1 MRSFY
6 KLPLRLRWLFRK
18 QQADRELS
26 DEMQFHVQCQ
36 TDEYIAGGMDPDE
49 ARYAALRSLGGM
61 EQFKQECREMRY
73 VSVIEHIQQDLRFG
87 FRMLVRSPGFSLLA
101 ILCLTVGIGAN
112 AAVFSW
118 IEGVLF
124 RPYPRVV
131 QQERLMVLAGTSRGT
146 PGFSEVSW
154 PDFLDFQKN
163 CLLVDAVIAEK
174 IVGTTLSIGDRA
186 EVTAGSIVSAN
197 YFDAMGVHPT
207 LGRGFLPGEDVGRSA
222 HPVVVI
228 SDQLWKNRFHR
239 DPAIIGKTQMLNG
252 LPNTII
258 GVTPEGF
265 YGTFVGYPFQFWVP
279 ASMQERFDSSGYK
292 LEDRGARWIEGF
304 VRLKPGVTPAQA
316 QAEIAGIARR
326 LEIAYPETNRG
337 RGIKLI
343 PLWQSPFNGAETLLP
358 ALGVSLAVV
367 VFVLLIAC
375 ANVGN
380 LMLVRSFARRQEMT
394 IRLAIGAD
402 RRRLLKQLLTE
413 GLILSTIA
421 AVGGLLV
428 AIWCRNG
435 LVRIIPP
442 RGVQM
447 RIAGD
452 IDWRVLALSAAVCLI
467 STLLFGLVPA
477 IQSSKVD
484 LAGALKSE
492 SGGVVSGRHGSWMR
506 SGLVLLQVALSFI
519 LLVGAGLLIQSLQ
532 RVRTASPGFSTH
544 GVVLT
549 AVNLFA
555 AGYDIPRARNFQDQL
570 MDRVEGLSG
579 IESAAYARIAPF
591 SYKTYSSTPI
601 EVDGYEAPP
610 DQQPTVEYNEVSP
623 AYFRT
628 LGIPPVSGR
637 DFTRADDENAALVAI
652 VNETMV
658 AQYWRG
664 ENPVGKRLKVK
675 GRWMQVIGVV
685 KSAKYANLMGNQK
698 PFFYVPLR
706 QNPSTQ
712 VSLFVRTPEG
722 PEAIAPMLTHEV
734 HALDPA
740 LAPYEVITLREQLER
755 STSAQHVAVTLLS
768 GFAGL
773 ALLLA
778 GVGLYGVMSYAV
790 SQSRREMGLRMALG
804 ATPSHLLR
812 LVMSRGVSL
821 TAVGIAL
828 GAGAALLLTRLLG
841 YLLYKVS
848 PRDPLSFGLAFAVM
862 IVAALAASL
871 VPAWR
876 ATKTDP
882 VRALRAE

>member
-1 MRSFY
+1 MGFVSF
-6 KLPLRLRWLFRK
+6 
-18 QQADRELS
+18 
-26 DEMQFHVQCQ
+26 V
-36 TDEYIAGGMDPDE
+36 
-49 ARYAALRSLGGM
+49 
-61 EQFKQECREMRY
+61 
-73 VSVIEHIQQDLRFG
+73 EHIQQDLRFG

-101 ILCLTVGIGAN
+101 IFCLTVGIGAN
-112 AAVFSW
+112 AAAFSW
-118 IEGVLF
+118 IEGILF
-124 RPYPRVV
+124 RPYPRVAH
-131 QQERLMVLAGTSRGT
+131 QEQLMVLAGTSRGA
-146 PGFSEVSW
+146 PGYNEVSW
-154 PDFLDFQKN
+154 PDFLDLRKN
-163 CLLVDAVIAEK
+163 CKLVDAFIGEK

-197 YFDAMGVHPT
+197 YFDAIGVRPV
-207 LGRGFLPGEDVGRSA
+207 LGRGFAPEEELGRSA

-228 SDQLWKNRFHR
+228 SHQLWKDRFR
-239 DPAIIGKTQMLNG
+239 SDPAIIGKTQMLNG
-252 LPNTII
+252 QPHTIV
-258 GVTPEGF
+258 GVAPEGF

-304 VRLKPGVTPAQA
+304 VRLKPGVTAAQA
-316 QAEIAGIARR
+316 QAEISGVASQ
-326 LEIAYPETNRG
+326 LEAAYPETDRG
-337 RGIKLI
+337 RGIKLV
-343 PLWQSPFNGAETLLP
+343 PLWQSPFNNSGLLLP
-358 ALGVSLAVV
+358 TLEVALAVV
-367 VFVLLIAC
+367 FFVLLIAC

-380 LMLVRSFARRQEMT
+380 LMLVRSFARRHEMT

-413 GLILSTIA
+413 GLILSSVA
-421 AVGGLLV
+421 AGGGLLL
-428 AIWCRNG
+428 ALWCRNA

-492 SGGVVSGRHGSWMR
+492 SGGVVSARHGSWIR
-506 SGLVLLQVALSFI
+506 SGLVVLQVALSFI
-519 LLVGAGLLIQSLQ
+519 LLVGSGLLIQSLQ
-532 RVRTASPGFSTH
+532 RIRRSSPGFSTQ
-544 GVVLT
+544 GVLLT
-549 AVNLFA
+549 SVNLFA
-555 AGYDIPRARNFQDQL
+555 AGYDMPRARNFQDQL
-570 MDRVEGLSG
+570 LDRVETLSG
-579 IESAAYARIAPF
+579 VESAAYARIAPF
-591 SYKTYSSTPI
+591 SYRTYSSAPVA
-601 EVDGYEAPP
+601 VDGYQVPP

-628 LGIPPVSGR
+628 LGIPLVSGR
-637 DFTRADDENAALVAI
+637 EFTPADDANAQLVAI

-658 AQYWRG
+658 TQYWRG

-675 GRWMQVIGVV
+675 DRWITVAGVA
-685 KSAKYANLMGNQK
+685 KAAKYGNLMESQK

-712 VSLFVRTPEG
+712 VALFVRTPQG
-722 PEAIAPMLTHEV
+722 PETIAPALIREV

-740 LAPYEVITLREQLER
+740 LAPYEVITMQENVER
-755 STSAQHVAVTLLS
+755 STTSQHVAVTLLS
-768 GFAGL
+768 GFGAL

-778 GVGLYGVMSYAV
+778 GIGLYGVMSYAV
-790 SQSRREMGLRMALG
+790 SQSRRELGLRMALG

-812 LVMSRGVSL
+812 LVMSRGVTL
-821 TAVGIAL
+821 TAGGVAL

-848 PRDPLSFGLAFAVM
+848 PRDPMSFALAFAVM
-862 IVAALAASL
+862 IIAALAASL
-871 VPAWR
+871 IPAWR

>member
-1 MRSFY
+1 M
-6 KLPLRLRWLFRK
+6 
-18 QQADRELS
+18 
-26 DEMQFHVQCQ
+26 
-36 TDEYIAGGMDPDE
+36 DEYVAKGMPPDE
-49 ARYAALRSLGGM
+49 ARCAALRALGGM
-61 EQFKQECREMRY
+61 EQFKQECREMRF
-73 VSVIEHIQQDLRFG
+73 VSFIEHIQQDLRFG
-87 FRMLVRSPGFSLLA
+87 LRMLVRSPGFSLLA

-112 AAVFSW
+112 AAAFSW
-118 IEGVLF
+118 IEGILF
-124 RPYPRVV
+124 RPYPRVAH
-131 QQERLMVLAGTSRGT
+131 QEQLMVLAGTSRGA
-146 PGFSEVSW
+146 PGYNEVSW
-154 PDFLDFQKN
+154 PDFLDLRKN
-163 CLLVDAVIAEK
+163 CKLVDAFIGEK
-174 IVGTTLSIGDRA
+174 IVGTTLSVGDRA

-197 YFDAMGVHPT
+197 YFDAIGVRPV
-207 LGRGFLPGEDVGRSA
+207 LGRGFAPEEEIGRSA

-228 SDQLWKNRFHR
+228 SHQLWKDRFR
-239 DPAIIGKTQMLNG
+239 SDPTIIGKTQMLNG
-252 LPNTII
+252 QPHTII

-304 VRLKPGVTPAQA
+304 VRLKPGVTAAQA
-316 QAEIAGIARR
+316 QAEISGVASQ
-326 LEIAYPETNRG
+326 LEAAYPETNRG
-337 RGIKLI
+337 RGIKLV
-343 PLWQSPFNGAETLLP
+343 PLWQSPFNNSGLLLP
-358 ALGVSLAVV
+358 TLEVALAVV
-367 VFVLLIAC
+367 FFVLLIAC

-380 LMLVRSFARRQEMT
+380 LMLVRSFARRHEMT

-413 GLILSTIA
+413 GLILSSVA
-421 AVGGLLV
+421 AVGGLLL
-428 AIWCRNG
+428 ALWCRNA

-484 LAGALKSE
+484 LSGALKSE
-492 SGGVVSGRHGSWMR
+492 SGGVVSARHGSWIR
-506 SGLVLLQVALSFI
+506 SGLVVLQVALSFI

-532 RVRTASPGFSTH
+532 RIRRSSPGFSTQ
-544 GVVLT
+544 GVLLT
-549 AVNLFA
+549 SVNLFA
-555 AGYDIPRARNFQDQL
+555 AGYDMPRARNFQDQL
-570 MDRVEGLSG
+570 LDRVETLRGV
-579 IESAAYARIAPF
+579 ESAAYARIAPF
-591 SYKTYSSTPI
+591 SYRTYSSAPV
-601 EVDGYEAPP
+601 EVDGYQVPP

-628 LGIPPVSGR
+628 LGIPLVSGR
-637 DFTRADDENAALVAI
+637 EFTSADDANAQLVAI

-675 GRWMQVIGVV
+675 DRWTTVAGVA
-685 KSAKYANLMGNQK
+685 KAAKYGNLMESQK

-712 VSLFVRTPEG
+712 VALFVRTPQG
-722 PEAIAPMLTHEV
+722 PETIAPALIREV

-740 LAPYEVITLREQLER
+740 LAPYEVITMQENVER
-755 STSAQHVAVTLLS
+755 STTSQHVAVTLLT
-768 GFAGL
+768 GFGAL

-778 GVGLYGVMSYAV
+778 AIGLYGVMSYAV
-790 SQSRREMGLRMALG
+790 SQSRRELGLRMALG

-812 LVMSRGVSL
+812 LVMSRGVTL
-821 TAVGIAL
+821 TAGGVAL

-848 PRDPLSFGLAFAVM
+848 PRDPLSFALAFAVM